1 LRNSWISR
9 KCPFREM
16 QKNAKKMGSDPRF
29 TGKSG
34 ILAKFVKFCTFK
46 KVRNSENFANC
57 TFRTFAHFVKCA
69 KCEIR
74 ESCESCELRSAQSIE
89 QLGRSSESVRSS
101 LDASCSCAT
110 ATTPSTSTSTSSMPT
125 TSTSR
130 REQSWSHRVAECS
143 AMSNYVEVRKLG
155 GVATATLRA
164 LSVPHQIVWMILAI
178 LRNQKCDL
186 FHKVYVDG
194 PLAFN

>member
-1 LRNSWISR
+1 
-9 KCPFREM
+9 
-16 QKNAKKMGSDPRF
+16 MGSDPRF

-89 QLGRSSESVRSS
+89 QLGRSSGERTQF
-101 LDASCSCAT
+101 A
-110 ATTPSTSTSTSSMPT
+110 
-125 TSTSR
+125 R
-130 REQSWSHRVAECS
+130 RELLMRNSDDVIDVDVSRVDHTELLS
-143 AMSNYVEVRKLG
+143 A
-155 GVATATLRA
+155 
-164 LSVPHQIVWMILAI
+164 VP
-178 LRNQKCDL
+178 
-186 FHKVYVDG
+186 
-194 PLAFN
+194 